1 MEDKYYLAIETKPNN
16 YFPINLLDLNIASK
30 NIDKLEELDAFTS
43 KYSKEE
49 LINLI
54 KEANLLEITDNMEV
68 IVIYNEKNVIRKS
81 PVLTKENVYNMW
93 SYLKVNYE
101 DKNFV
106 NKIYNFLKNK
116 IDSESLNKIKN
127 TNNQDSFLKSISS
140 LPYLVQRKLYF
151 YLNE

>member
-127 TNNQDSFLKSISS
+127 TNNQDSFLKNISS